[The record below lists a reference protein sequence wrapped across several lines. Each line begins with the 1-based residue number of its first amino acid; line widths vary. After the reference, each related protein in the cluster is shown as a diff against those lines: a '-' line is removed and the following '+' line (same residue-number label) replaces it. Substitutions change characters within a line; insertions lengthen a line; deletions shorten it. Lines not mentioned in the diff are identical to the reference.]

1 MDGNI
6 GNGDNAAYSFSL
18 AVDPATCATS
28 QQKKV
33 CFSQG
38 RIFTNPRVARTKR
51 AVALL
56 GRAHRAAVRAVVSDG
71 DPIRLEVTFRY
82 AYPKGTAKRRQV
94 PDAPKANG
102 ADCDN
107 LVKAVNDA
115 LSYDKGKGADLWADD
130 RAISTLV
137 VRKRYAVGSPPRIDF
152 RISKDA

>member
-1 MDGNI
+1 MGS
-6 GNGDNAAYSFSL
+6 GDTAYSFSL

-33 CFSQG
+33 SFRQG
-38 RIFTNPRVARTKR
+38 RIFTNPRVARTKK

-56 GRAHRAAVRAVVSDG
+56 GRRHRAAVRALVADG
-71 DPIRLEVTFRY
+71 DPIRLEVTFHY
-82 AYPKGTAKRRQV
+82 AYPKGTAARRRV

-115 LSYDKGKGADLWADD
+115 LSFDRGKGADLWTDD
-130 RAISTLV
+130 RTISTLV
-137 VRKRYAVGSPPRIDF
+137 VRKRYCTAEPPHIAF
-152 RISKDA
+152 RVSKDG